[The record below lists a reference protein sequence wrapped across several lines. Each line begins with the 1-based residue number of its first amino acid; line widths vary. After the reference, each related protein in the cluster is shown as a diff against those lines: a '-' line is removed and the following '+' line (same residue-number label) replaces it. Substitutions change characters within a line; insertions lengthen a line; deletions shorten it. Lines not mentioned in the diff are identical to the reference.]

1 MFYCLVSRHKIGRLL
16 LFKVQIFVPRNSN
29 LKFRSVKAMYQ
40 SVIKAIDKAN
50 AADPNKVTV
59 DGKPYGKES
68 LYATRMS
75 EMLQRFNPSAD
86 ELMCIAAHGQHI
98 ERWRS
103 PRSDF
108 PLGKQGY
115 YQWRTALYDFH
126 AERVTTLMQ
135 QAGYSSDECE
145 RVYAAVAKK
154 NIKRNPDS
162 QLIEDIASLVF
173 IEHYMLDFASSK
185 PDYDEQ
191 KWLGII
197 RKTWQKMSNEAHEF
211 VLAGNIS
218 LPEPLKPLITKALN

>member
-1 MFYCLVSRHKIGRLL
+1 MS
-16 LFKVQIFVPRNSN
+16 QT
-29 LKFRSVKAMYQ
+29 
-40 SVIKAIDKAN
+40 VIEAIDAAN
-50 AADPNKVTV
+50 AADPNRVKHA
-59 DGKPYGKES
+59 GQALAKES
-68 LYATRMS
+68 LYSMRMTD
-75 EMLQRFNPSAD
+75 MLNRFNPQAD
-86 ELMCIAAHGQHI
+86 ELMRIAARGQHI

-108 PLGKQGY
+108 PMGKQGY

-126 AERVTTLMQ
+126 AERVTALMKT
-135 QAGYSSDECE
+135 AGYSTSECE

-173 IEHYMLDFASSK
+173 IEHYMLDFATSK

-218 LPEPLKPLITKALN
+218 LPEQLKPIITKALS

>member
-1 MFYCLVSRHKIGRLL
+1 
-16 LFKVQIFVPRNSN
+16 
-29 LKFRSVKAMYQ
+29 MYQ
-40 SVIKAIDKAN
+40 AVIKAIDAAN
-50 AADPNKVTV
+50 AVDPNRVKQ
-59 DGKPYGKES
+59 DDQELAKES
-68 LYATRMS
+68 LYAMRMTD
-75 EMLQRFNPSAD
+75 MLNRFNPQAD
-86 ELMCIAAHGQHI
+86 ELMHIAARGQHI

-108 PLGKQGY
+108 PMGKQGY

-126 AERVTTLMQ
+126 AERVTALMKT
-135 QAGYSSDECE
+135 AGYVPQECE

-197 RKTWQKMSNEAHEF
+197 RKTWQKMSNEAHDF

-218 LPEPLKPLITKALN
+218 LPEPLKPLIIKALN

>member
-1 MFYCLVSRHKIGRLL
+1 MS
-16 LFKVQIFVPRNSN
+16 QT
-29 LKFRSVKAMYQ
+29 
-40 SVIKAIDKAN
+40 VIEAIDAAN
-50 AADPNKVTV
+50 AADPNRVKHA
-59 DGKPYGKES
+59 GQALAKES
-68 LYATRMS
+68 LYSMRMTD
-75 EMLQRFNPSAD
+75 MLNRFNPQAD
-86 ELMCIAAHGQHI
+86 ELMNIAARGQHI

-108 PLGKQGY
+108 PMGKQGY

-126 AERVTTLMQ
+126 AERVTALMKT
-135 QAGYSSDECE
+135 AGYSTGECE

-173 IEHYMLDFASSK
+173 IEHYMLDFATSK

-218 LPEPLKPLITKALN
+218 LPEPLKPIITKALS